1 MSKLRCDILYNRRI
15 KEAHEL
21 DKEFRK
27 LHITK
32 PITQEELLDSENTQE
47 LNNTE
52 NELINYELNDYIKN
66 NDLKDNNELITE
78 DNNNL
83 ITEEEEQWNILID
96 EWSAISEQ
104 ENINE
109 EQESSK
115 LNEITHPADNRNAK

>member
-1 MSKLRCDILYNRRI
+1 
-15 KEAHEL
+15 
-21 DKEFRK
+21 
-27 LHITK
+27 
-32 PITQEELLDSENTQE
+32 ELLDSENTQE

-109 EQESSK
+109 EQESSE